1 MKELGDGIID
11 EISIGIINGDEIYD
25 RNWKIKVDF

>member
-1 MKELGDGIID
+1 VKELSDGIID

-25 RNWKIKVDF
+25 RN

>member
-1 MKELGDGIID
+1 VKELGDGIID

-25 RNWKIKVDF
+25 RN